1 MLLPRPVRGERV
13 GVRGDS
19 NALDE
24 KDTSVAK
31 HRLAVIGVGLA
42 STPHLESLAELS
54 ARVEV
59 VWAVARSQRRLPHIT
74 EKYGYPTT
82 TDIDRVVHDP
92 SIECALVLT
101 PPDTHHALVERLAAA
116 GKHILLEKPLAL
128 DLASSQALVNTC
140 ATRGVRLGVVFQ
152 YRFRL
157 AAVALGELVASG
169 DLGELAS
176 ASVAVRW
183 WRPQSYYDQPGRGTY
198 ARDGGGVLMTQAIHA
213 LDLYLS
219 LTGEP
224 AEVSAFAAT
233 TALHRMEAEDLVA
246 AALRFPNGALGVID
260 ATTASY
266 PGFPEHIELVGTR
279 ATAVYTAGRLDI
291 HYQDGRTQTIGA
303 NETSGAGALPM
314 AFSHAGH
321 KALIVDF
328 LDSLEQGRE
337 PRASGRTSLHVHRLI
352 DALIESSRSGSTVR
366 LATGG

>member
-176 ASVAVRW
+176 AR
-183 WRPQSYYDQPGRGTY
+183 
-198 ARDGGGVLMTQAIHA
+198 
-213 LDLYLS
+213 
-219 LTGEP
+219 
-224 AEVSAFAAT
+224 AT
-233 TALHRMEAEDLVA
+233 TTNPA
-246 AALRFPNGALGVID
+246 AA
-260 ATTASY
+260 
-266 PGFPEHIELVGTR
+266 HTR
-279 ATAVYTAGRLDI
+279 ATAA
-291 HYQDGRTQTIGA
+291 
-303 NETSGAGALPM
+303 
-314 AFSHAGH
+314 
-321 KALIVDF
+321 
-328 LDSLEQGRE
+328 
-337 PRASGRTSLHVHRLI
+337 AS
-352 DALIESSRSGSTVR
+352 
-366 LATGG
+366 